1 MKTSLSLVNGFIQ
14 MEIVMKEVMNLINL
28 MVMENGLSLMEM

>member
-1 MKTSLSLVNGFIQ
+1 MKTSLYLANGFIQ
-14 MEIVMKEVMNLINL
+14 MEIVMREVMNLINL